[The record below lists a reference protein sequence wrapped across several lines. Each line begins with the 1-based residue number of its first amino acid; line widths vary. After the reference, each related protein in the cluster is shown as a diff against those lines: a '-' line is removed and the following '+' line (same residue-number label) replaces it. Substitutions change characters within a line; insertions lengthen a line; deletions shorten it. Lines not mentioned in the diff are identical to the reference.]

1 MPACL
6 DPWAHQASEWLCL
19 QHEQLIDKFTD
30 VPDHISLWGL
40 LLAIRGPL
48 QLFANVR
55 PVRSFPGSKSPLA
68 NLPPEGIGWAL
79 VRENSEGEYSGHGGR
94 SHIDQPWE
102 VATEVAIFTR
112 AGVERILRFAF
123 EMAQS
128 RPRKHLTIVSKI
140 NSLRNGLV
148 LWDNVAAEIA
158 RDFPDVSW
166 DKTLVDAM
174 TVRIVNKPNTLDTI
188 VGTNLHMDILS
199 DLAAS
204 LAGSIGIA
212 ASSNLDPTR
221 KNPSMFEPV
230 HGSAFDI
237 TGRGVANP
245 LGAIWSAAEMLTW
258 LGESTVAE
266 HPMECVQTVC
276 RAGILTADLGGNAKT
291 QDMVNAICEE
301 IERRGPF

>member
-40 LLAIRGPL
+40 FLAIRGPL

-68 NLPPEGIGWAL
+68 NPPPEGIDWVL

-174 TVRIVNKPNTLDTI
+174 TVRMVNKPNTLDTI

-258 LGESTVAE
+258 LGESTAAE
-266 HPMECVQTVC
+266 HLMECVQTVC